1 MNDFLK
7 NKYNLHNAPEVE
19 QAAKRT
25 QIQEG
30 ESIPQDPQS
39 RIQNYLD
46 RFNSILEREDPQN
59 RERGI
64 EAIKRL
70 LHSKFVIKQKDIPNS
85 YYELQRRIAREE
97 GHGNIQITQE
107 QKDELAEIVIH
118 DQQSTLDLWI
128 DYLSSPDA
136 PYPDWL
142 KYYALRSI
150 LNIGEYDKE
159 KKQFTK
165 RSKRTTKPFPDLNRE
180 ALAYVLDLL
189 EKKYSPKK
197 IDLSSLDQID
207 RQELERLLKLENF
220 GDLYAFAIEKVT
232 PISFD
237 KLQTTKGRWVK
248 YNQGEDHMPLVQS
261 LQGYGTGWCTAGE
274 STAQKQ
280 LEGGDFYVYYSEDE
294 QHNPIIPRVAIRMS
308 GSSIGEVRGI
318 AHQQNLD
325 PYITDIVQEKL
336 KEFPDGSQYEKKN
349 RDMKLLTLIEKK
361 TEKGQPLSKQEL
373 EFLYEVNSPIQ
384 GFGYQKDPRI
394 EEIRDKRNKDDDML
408 VIFECT
414 KEQIAKNKDEIKE
427 DTKAYIGS
435 LFPGIF
441 TILQKHNIE
450 HIYTSFPEGRIR
462 REEIIIGGKTE
473 EQLEKEMEQQGMRMY
488 DSTRDIMRKMEIQIN
503 PESLSLI
510 RLSVRDLGFT
520 QNPTTDQLYQ
530 RATELGLD
538 LCPAEVGPHYR
549 LSHKDQPMGDWVH
562 IAMQPIASRDG
573 SLSVFDVES
582 SDSGLWLR
590 SGWASP
596 GSRWRLVRG
605 FVFCFRK

>member
-70 LHSKFVIKQKDIPNS
+70 LHSKFVIKQKDIPDS

-97 GHGNIQITQE
+97 GHGNIQITQK
-107 QKDELAEIVIH
+107 QKDQLTEIIIH

-128 DYLSSPDA
+128 DYLSSSDA

-159 KKQFTK
+159 KKRFTK
-165 RSKRTTKPFPDLNRE
+165 RSKGTTKPFPDLNRE

-189 EKKYSPKK
+189 EKKYSQKK
-197 IDLSSLDQID
+197 IDLSSLDKND
-207 RQELERLLKLENF
+207 RQELERLLELENF

-232 PISFD
+232 PTSFD

-248 YNQGEDHMPLVQS
+248 YNQGEDHMPLVRS

-274 STAQKQ
+274 SMAQKQ

-294 QHNPIIPRVAIRMS
+294 QHNPTIPRAAIRMS
-308 GSSIGEVRGI
+308 GDSIGEVRGI

-336 KEFPDGSQYEKKN
+336 KEFPDGSQYAKKN

-394 EEIRDKRNKDDDML
+394 EEIRNKRNKDDDML

-414 KEQIAKNKDEIKE
+414 KEQIAKNKGEIKE
-427 DTKAYIGS
+427 DTKAYIGPI
-435 LFPGIF
+435 FPGIF
-441 TILQKHNIE
+441 TLIQKHNIE
-450 HIYTSFPEGRIR
+450 HIYTSFPEGIIR
-462 REEIIIGGKTE
+462 REEITIGGKTE
-473 EQLEKEMEQQGMRMY
+473 KQLEKEMEQQGMRMY
-488 DSTRDIMRKMEIQIN
+488 DYTRDLMRKMEIQTN

-520 QNPTTDQLYQ
+520 QDPTTYQLYQ

-538 LCPAEVGPHYR
+538 LCPAEVGPYYR
-549 LSHKDQPMGDWVH
+549 LSHQDQPMGDWVR
-562 IAMQPIASRDG
+562 IAMKPIADRDG
-573 SLSVFDVES
+573 DLSVFRVES
-582 SDSGLWLR
+582 SHGGLCLT
-590 SGWASP
+590 WATP
-596 GSRWRLVRG
+596 ESRWDLDGG
-605 FVFCFRK
+605 FIFCFRK